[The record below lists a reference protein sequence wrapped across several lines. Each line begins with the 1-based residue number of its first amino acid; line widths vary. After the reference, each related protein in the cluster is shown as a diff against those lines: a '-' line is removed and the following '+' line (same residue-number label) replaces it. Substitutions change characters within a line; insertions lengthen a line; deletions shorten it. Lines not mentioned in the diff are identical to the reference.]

1 MLDVVSFPKSG
12 SALVS
17 RISRVVAVSVVS
29 GASAVFRVDDDVKL
43 LFLLF
48 TWIVITNCIAE
59 NGKVD
64 FNDCVLV
71 TA

>member
-1 MLDVVSFPKSG
+1 MVSFPTSG

-29 GASAVFRVDDDVKL
+29 GASVVFRVDDDVKL

-59 NGKVD
+59 KGKVD